1 MENQKPYT
9 RSTYLI
15 KKGLQFRYM
24 GVIIAAM
31 LAVCMVVGFTIYFT
45 IWSSFSKPDIE
56 LYRLQEIFEATNRQL
71 IVRLVI
77 LCAFIAATSI
87 FVSHKIAGPVYRF
100 EQSARAIGA
109 GDLSLKIKLRKGD
122 ELRELAEAM
131 NYMAET
137 LAEVVRKENDVRD
150 RLIELINELEET
162 LSDEKK
168 KLDSSMRER
177 IAGELTTINEE
188 LKSLGTYFKV

>member
-1 MENQKPYT
+1 
-9 RSTYLI
+9 
-15 KKGLQFRYM
+15 
-24 GVIIAAM
+24 
-31 LAVCMVVGFTIYFT
+31 MVVGFTIYFT